1 MWFNNYKFK
10 KSSTITKWVAEKDA
24 KGLMQCW
31 GMLKNWDYQ
40 SCEDLNYRDTAAFQ
54 MKEQI
59 EYAILTLLEK
69 KLCGDSAVWGNWE
82 DPRLD
87 DHIVSISDM
96 FV

>member
-1 MWFNNYKFK
+1 MGCRERSKRFN
-10 KSSTITKWVAEKDA
+10 A
-24 KGLMQCW
+24 
-31 GMLKNWDYQ
+31 MLGYDLKIGIIQ

-69 KLCGDSAVWGNWE
+69 KLCGDSKVWGNWK
-82 DPRLD
+82 DPQLD
-87 DHIVSISDM
+87 SHIVSISDM